1 MALMLAIPAMIR
13 CPILDTGFG
22 IAAAFGPGV
31 YEKLFGV

>member
-13 CPILDTGFG
+13 CPILDTEFG
-22 IAAAFGPGV
+22 IAAGFGPGV